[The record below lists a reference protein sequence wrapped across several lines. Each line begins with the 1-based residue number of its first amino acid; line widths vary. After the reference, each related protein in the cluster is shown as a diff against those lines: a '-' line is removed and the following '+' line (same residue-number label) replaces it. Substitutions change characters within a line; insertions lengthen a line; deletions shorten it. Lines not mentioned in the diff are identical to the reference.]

1 MDRLPFPIINS
12 PVAMKNSLMNLSMES
27 DNLIEELLNTPTNL
41 IKSKREQYL
50 LRQTM
55 YSLMRLSKS
64 EQLLAI
70 RQSVNHLVPAATQL
84 PATRR
89 SKGKRNS
96 KSSCPGQSW
105 LAFGK

>member
-1 MDRLPFPIINS
+1 MDRLQFLIINS
-12 PVAMKNSLMNLSMES
+12 PTAMKNHLMSPCIS
-27 DNLIEELLNTPTNL
+27 PDTLIEELLSSPNILMET
-41 IKSKREQYL
+41 KREQYL

-70 RQSVNHLVPAATQL
+70 RQSVNHLVPASSTSPQ
-84 PATRR
+84 TRR
-89 SKGKRNS
+89 TKGKRNS
-96 KSSCPGQSW
+96 KSPCPGQSW

>member
-1 MDRLPFPIINS
+1 MNS
-12 PVAMKNSLMNLSMES
+12 
-27 DNLIEELLNTPTNL
+27 DTLIEELLSTPTNL
-41 IKSKREQYL
+41 MKTKREQYL

-70 RQSVNHLVPAATQL
+70 RQSVNHLVPTSSQL
-84 PATRR
+84 PQTRR
-89 SKGKRNS
+89 SKSKRQS
-96 KSSCPGQSW
+96 KSPCPGQSW

>member
-27 DNLIEELLNTPTNL
+27 DNLIEELLNTPNNL

-70 RQSVNHLVPAATQL
+70 RHSVNHLVPAATQL

-89 SKGKRNS
+89 S
-96 KSSCPGQSW
+96 Q
-105 LAFGK
+105 